1 MKRIGYFLLVIFSIF
16 LFSCSNSV
24 TCNCETPTITVNIDD
39 NLDIQELSKALKED
53 MSSFNFL
60 YDVDKDTLYSV
71 CGDYKVVLLIDD
83 IKIDDIHE
91 NKVAIPYTIVKQN
104 RRGEG
109 TLLSDIATYDFSK
122 VNRSSFL
129 LSFDDSY
136 LSNWRKHLSLFTD
149 NNLKATFFVYGE
161 PANIKGFCKIV
172 QEAKLEVGYH
182 TLTHKKNLEDF
193 CDEEHLKTEA
203 LDPAIELHK
212 NYIYANSFALPNGAW
227 VPYVIEELLKY
238 YKIVRFYGN
247 FFRLYKPEEIGEIRA
262 IHSCAIDNNR
272 FADDEAFKNVLFK
285 RLLLARIT
293 ETVFPCTTHNI
304 VDSFD
309 ELDDSRY
316 AITTERLMYIVSCLE
331 KINVKSS
338 LYKNYYDYIY

>member
-1 MKRIGYFLLVIFSIF
+1 M
-16 LFSCSNSV
+16 
-24 TCNCETPTITVNIDD
+24 
-39 NLDIQELSKALKED
+39 
-53 MSSFNFL
+53 
-60 YDVDKDTLYSV
+60 
-71 CGDYKVVLLIDD
+71 
-83 IKIDDIHE
+83 
-91 NKVAIPYTIVKQN
+91 
-104 RRGEG
+104 
-109 TLLSDIATYDFSK
+109 SDIGIYDFSK
-122 VNRSSFL
+122 VNRASLL

-149 NNLKATFFVYGE
+149 NNLKATFFVYGL
-161 PANIKGFCKIV
+161 PSNIKGFCKTV
-172 QEAKLEVGYH
+172 QDAKLEVGYH

-227 VPYVIEELLKY
+227 VPYVIDELLKY

-247 FFRLYKPEEIGEIRA
+247 YFRLYKPEEIGEIRA

-272 FADDEAFKNVLFK
+272 FENEDVFQNVLFK
-285 RLLLARIT
+285 RLLIARIT
-293 ETVFPCTTHNI
+293 ETVFPCTSHNI

-309 ELDDSRY
+309 ELEDSRY
-316 AITTERLMYIVSCLE
+316 AITTARLKFIIDCLE
-331 KINVKSS
+331 KMNIKSS